1 MKVGKINHSVLDLWD
16 SMNYDIKRELESL
29 EQYYCL
35 EVYKELSNIIDDHKD
50 LKRFTDCGVLLLVC
64 SDFNCSSFGSRIEI
78 IDLFRRHDIIL
89 EFKSDGIMLTKPL
102 IFNPELN
109 DTIFYPLSYDG
120 ISKCTS
126 DLKYEILPEFSLILS
141 RDSRYL
147 SKTASTLLEKE
158 FGTENF
164 NVGRFYPNGV
174 TINILG
180 RPSIY
185 IDFDRPSTYIDF
197 DGARCSVSL
206 YRSEF
211 IDTSPS
217 SFTTIDEWEKYLA
230 ELVSNF
236 IV

>member
-1 MKVGKINHSVLDLWD
+1 MKIGETKYSVLDYWD
-16 SMNYDIKRELESL
+16 ARNYGIKRESESP

-35 EVYKELSNIIDDHKD
+35 EVYSELCSIIDNHKD
-50 LKRFTDCGVLLLVC
+50 LKRFVDCGVLLLMC
-64 SDFNCSSFGSRIEI
+64 SEFDCSSFSSRIKI
-78 IDLFRRHDIIL
+78 QDLFRKYNIIL
-89 EFKSDGIMLTKPL
+89 EFTSDGIILTKPL
-102 IFNPELN
+102 ISNPELI

-120 ISKCTS
+120 ISKCTT
-126 DLKYEILPEFSLILS
+126 DLKYKILPEFSLILS

-164 NVGRFYPNGV
+164 YVGRFYPNGF

-180 RPSIY
+180 RPGIY
-185 IDFDRPSTYIDF
+185 IDFE
-197 DGARCSVSL
+197 GANCSVSL

-211 IDTSPS
+211 IDTLPS

-230 ELVSNF
+230 ELVSNYL
-236 IV
+236 V

>member
-1 MKVGKINHSVLDLWD
+1 MKIGEIKYSVFDLWD
-16 SMNYDIKRELESL
+16 PMNYSIKRELESP
-29 EQYYCL
+29 EQYYCY
-35 EVYKELSNIIDDHKD
+35 EVYSELSDIIDNHKD
-50 LKRFTDCGVLLLVC
+50 LKWLTDCSVLKLMC
-64 SDFNCSSFGSRIEI
+64 TEFDCSSFGSRIRI
-78 IDLFRRHDIIL
+78 IDLFRKYNIIL
-89 EFKSDGIMLTKPL
+89 EFTSDGIILTKPL
-102 IFNPELN
+102 ISNPELI

-126 DLKYEILPEFSLILS
+126 DLKYKILPEFSLILS

-147 SKTASTLLEKE
+147 FKTASTLLEKE

-185 IDFDRPSTYIDF
+185 IDFE
-197 DGARCSVSL
+197 GANCSVSL
-206 YRSEF
+206 HGSGF
-211 IDTSPS
+211 IDTMPS

-230 ELVSNF
+230 ELANTY
-236 IV
+236 ITNIKY

>member
-1 MKVGKINHSVLDLWD
+1 MKVGEIKYSNLDLWD
-16 SMNYDIKRELESL
+16 SMNYSIKRELKSP
-29 EQYYCL
+29 EQYYCH
-35 EVYKELSNIIDDHKD
+35 EVYSELSNIIDNHKD
-50 LKRFTDCGVLLLVC
+50 LKRFTDCGVLLLMC
-64 SDFNCSSFGSRIEI
+64 TEFDCSSFGSRIRI
-78 IDLFRRHDIIL
+78 IDLFRKYNIIL
-89 EFKSDGIMLTKPL
+89 EFTSDGIILTKPL
-102 IFNPELN
+102 ISNPELI

-141 RDSRYL
+141 RDSRCL

-164 NVGRFYPNGV
+164 DVGSFYTDGV
-174 TINILG
+174 TIYILG

-185 IDFDRPSTYIDF
+185 INFE
-197 DGARCSVSL
+197 GANCSVSL

-211 IDTSPS
+211 IDTLPS

>member
-1 MKVGKINHSVLDLWD
+1 MKVSKIKYSVLDLWNPRD
-16 SMNYDIKRELESL
+16 YSFKRELESL
-29 EQYYCL
+29 EQYCCL
-35 EVYKELSNIIDDHKD
+35 EVYQELSNIIDNHKD
-50 LKRFTDCGVLLLVC
+50 LKRFTDCGVLLLSC
-64 SDFNCSSFGSRIEI
+64 SDFDCSSLRSRIKI
-78 IDLFRRHDIIL
+78 FDLFRRHDIIL

-102 IFNPELN
+102 IYNPELN
-109 DTIFYPLSYDG
+109 DTIFYLYDN
-120 ISKCTS
+120 ISKCIA
-126 DLKYEILPEFSLILS
+126 DLKYKILPEFSLILS
-141 RDSRYL
+141 KDSRYL

-164 NVGRFYPNGV
+164 NVGNYYPNGV

-185 IDFDRPSTYIDF
+185 IDFE
-197 DGARCSVSL
+197 GANCSVSL

-211 IDTSPS
+211 IDTLPS

>member
-1 MKVGKINHSVLDLWD
+1 MKVGEIKYSNLDLWD
-16 SMNYDIKRELESL
+16 PMNYSIKRELESP
-29 EQYYCL
+29 EQYYCH
-35 EVYKELSNIIDDHKD
+35 EVYSELSDIIDNHKD
-50 LKRFTDCGVLLLVC
+50 LKRFTDCSVLLLSC
-64 SDFNCSSFGSRIEI
+64 SDFDCSSFRSRIKI

-89 EFKSDGIMLTKPL
+89 EFTPNGIILTKPL
-102 IFNPELN
+102 IYNPELN

-120 ISKCTS
+120 ISKCIA
-126 DLKYEILPEFSLILS
+126 DLKYKILPEFSLILS

-147 SKTASTLLEKE
+147 SKTASTLLGKE

-164 NVGRFYPNGV
+164 NVGRFYPNGF

-180 RPSIY
+180 SPGIY
-185 IDFDRPSTYIDF
+185 IDFE
-197 DGARCSVSL
+197 GANCSVSL

-211 IDTSPS
+211 IDTLPS

>member
-1 MKVGKINHSVLDLWD
+1 MKIGEIKYSVLDLWNPR
-16 SMNYDIKRELESL
+16 NYGIKRELESL

-35 EVYKELSNIIDDHKD
+35 EVYTELSNIIDNHKD
-50 LKRFTDCGVLLLVC
+50 LKRFTDCGILLLMC
-64 SDFNCSSFGSRIEI
+64 SDFDCSSFRSRIKI
-78 IDLFRRHDIIL
+78 VDLFRRHDIIL
-89 EFKSDGIMLTKPL
+89 EFTSNGIILTKPL
-102 IFNPELN
+102 ISNPELN
-109 DTIFYPLSYDG
+109 DTIFYPYDD
-120 ISKCTS
+120 INKCTA

-141 RDSRYL
+141 RNIWYL
-147 SKTASTLLEKE
+147 FKTASTLLEKE

-185 IDFDRPSTYIDF
+185 IDFE
-197 DGARCSVSL
+197 GASCSVSL

-211 IDTSPS
+211 IDTFPS
-217 SFTTIDEWEKYLA
+217 SFTTVDEWEKYLA

>member
-1 MKVGKINHSVLDLWD
+1 MKVGEIKYSNLDLWN
-16 SMNYDIKRELESL
+16 SMNYSIKSELKSP

-35 EVYKELSNIIDDHKD
+35 EVYSELSNIIDNHKD
-50 LKRFTDCGVLLLVC
+50 LKRFTDCGVLQLMC
-64 SDFNCSSFGSRIEI
+64 TEFDCSSFGSRIRI
-78 IDLFRRHDIIL
+78 IDLFRKYNIIL
-89 EFKSDGIMLTKPL
+89 EFTSDGIILTKPL
-102 IFNPELN
+102 ISNPELI

-126 DLKYEILPEFSLILS
+126 DLKYKILPEFSLILS

-164 NVGRFYPNGV
+164 EVIRFCPDCII
-174 TINILG
+174 INILG
-180 RPSIY
+180 RSSIY
-185 IDFDRPSTYIDF
+185 IDFE
-197 DGARCSVSL
+197 GASCSVSL

-211 IDTSPS
+211 IDTFPS
-217 SFTTIDEWEKYLA
+217 SFTTVDEWEKYLA